1 MPYQTWIS
9 PKEIFLY
16 LIAVCTGLFICGY
29 SVHML
34 VGGLVSATTEK
45 IIIGVV
51 CTIMAIVI
59 GFMAY
64 DVKKRRQE
72 QD

>member
-1 MPYQTWIS
+1 MPSQTWIS
-9 PKEIFLY
+9 SKEIFIY
-16 LIAVCTGLFICGY
+16 LVAVCTGLFISGY
-29 SVHML
+29 SIHML
-34 VGGLVSATTEK
+34 VGGLVSEATEH

-51 CTIMAIVI
+51 CGLMAIVI

-72 QD
+72 QG